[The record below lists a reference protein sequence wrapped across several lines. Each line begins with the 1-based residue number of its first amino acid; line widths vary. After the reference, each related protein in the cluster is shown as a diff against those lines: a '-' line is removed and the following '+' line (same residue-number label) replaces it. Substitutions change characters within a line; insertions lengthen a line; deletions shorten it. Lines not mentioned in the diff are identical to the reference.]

1 MSPQD
6 IFEENIHRLR
16 EAIAILQVEPD
27 GKTELQEEMERLSN
41 LLQESYDNED

>member
-27 GKTELQEEMERLSN
+27 GKEVLQTEMEKLSK
-41 LLQESYDNED
+41 LLSADDEEE